1 MTPSPSPEAI
11 CHNEREFTGF
21 LTTFRP
27 LERISPLIIPM
38 QGENTKDI
46 EKDKGR
52 EQAAEAVVCI
62 EGEEKSVI

>member
-11 CHNEREFTGF
+11 CHDERQFTGF
-21 LTTFRP
+21 LVTFQP
-27 LERISPLIIPM
+27 FQSINPLIIPF

-46 EKDKGR
+46 EKDQGR
-52 EQAAEAVVCI
+52 ERVTEAVVCI